1 MKNWKKGMIAGS
13 IICIA
18 AGFLFIGIGSSM
30 GGWKN
35 IDQINSRYIHF
46 GGSDTFIGLN
56 LPENTKE
63 SIEIFSRET
72 DSPADAGN
80 DSTGEVISFNGK
92 SPEKMEI
99 SANTLA
105 LKIVPGESD
114 AIILSG
120 SNRDKMNCYIEDN
133 CLYLEE
139 KNHKPLQKSGEIV
152 LTVPESMDWK
162 KIEIDAQAAYVALQD
177 FSAEEMEFSAD
188 AGSIEASGLQMKK
201 LIFAYL
207 KEKHANRFLQIC
219 ALTYRTFS
227 NFLTGQCLEA
237 VILGMMFFVS
247 MTILRFPFAVL
258 VGVLIAFT
266 ALIPIFGAFI
276 GCVVGAFL
284 ILTISPSQA
293 AAFIVL
299 FIVLQQI
306 EGNLI
311 YPHVVGSS
319 VGLPGIWVLVA
330 VTIGGNLF
338 GIMGMLTFIPISSV
352 CYALLRTYVNRKV
365 EEKEIDKGKF
375 KG

>member
-46 GGSDTFIGLN
+46 GGSDTFIGLYF
-56 LPENTKE
+56 PENTKE
-63 SIEIFSRET
+63 SIEILSRET

-139 KNHKPLQKSGEIV
+139 KDHKPIQKGGEIV

-162 KIEIDAQAAYVALQD
+162 KIEIDVEAAYVALQN

-201 LIFAYL
+201 LILSVEAG
-207 KEKHANRFLQIC
+207 AIT
-219 ALTYRTFS
+219 LTDS
-227 NFLTGQCLEA
+227 EAAELEA
-237 VILGMMFFVS
+237 DAEAGAIRFSGSITDRVDADAELGN
-247 MTILRFPFAVL
+247 
-258 VGVLIAFT
+258 
-266 ALIPIFGAFI
+266 
-276 GCVVGAFL
+276 
-284 ILTISPSQA
+284 
-293 AAFIVL
+293 IVL
-299 FIVLQQI
+299 KLSQSKDDFD
-306 EGNLI
+306 
-311 YPHVVGSS
+311 Y
-319 VGLPGIWVLVA
+319 
-330 VTIGGNLF
+330 
-338 GIMGMLTFIPISSV
+338 
-352 CYALLRTYVNRKV
+352 
-365 EEKEIDKGKF
+365 EIDSDLGNVEFDGISVENSVICNKASGKMNLDSSMGNIEIYF
-375 KG
+375 EQD

>member
-46 GGSDTFIGLN
+46 GGSDTFIGLY

-63 SIEIFSRET
+63 SIEILSRET

-120 SNRDKMNCYIEDN
+120 SNRDKMNCYIKDD

-139 KNHKPLQKSGEIV
+139 KNDKPLQKSGEIV

-162 KIEIDAQAAYVALQD
+162 KIEIDVEAAYVALQN

-201 LIFAYL
+201 LILSVEAG
-207 KEKHANRFLQIC
+207 AIT
-219 ALTYRTFS
+219 LTDS
-227 NFLTGQCLEA
+227 EAAELEA
-237 VILGMMFFVS
+237 DAEAGAIRFSGSITDRVDADAELGN
-247 MTILRFPFAVL
+247 
-258 VGVLIAFT
+258 
-266 ALIPIFGAFI
+266 
-276 GCVVGAFL
+276 
-284 ILTISPSQA
+284 
-293 AAFIVL
+293 IVL
-299 FIVLQQI
+299 KLSQSKDDFD
-306 EGNLI
+306 
-311 YPHVVGSS
+311 Y
-319 VGLPGIWVLVA
+319 
-330 VTIGGNLF
+330 
-338 GIMGMLTFIPISSV
+338 
-352 CYALLRTYVNRKV
+352 
-365 EEKEIDKGKF
+365 EIDSDLGNVEFDGISVENSVICNKASGKMNLDSSMGNIEIYF
-375 KG
+375 EQD

>member
-46 GGSDTFIGLN
+46 GGSDTFIGLY

-63 SIEIFSRET
+63 SIEILSRET

-139 KNHKPLQKSGEIV
+139 KNHKPLQTSGESV
-152 LTVPESMDWK
+152 LTVPEAMDWK
-162 KIEIDAQAAYVALQD
+162 KIEIDVEAAYVALQN

-201 LIFAYL
+201 LILSVEAG
-207 KEKHANRFLQIC
+207 AIT
-219 ALTYRTFS
+219 LTDS
-227 NFLTGQCLEA
+227 EAAELEA
-237 VILGMMFFVS
+237 DAEAGAIRFSGSITDRVDADAELGN
-247 MTILRFPFAVL
+247 
-258 VGVLIAFT
+258 
-266 ALIPIFGAFI
+266 
-276 GCVVGAFL
+276 
-284 ILTISPSQA
+284 
-293 AAFIVL
+293 IVL
-299 FIVLQQI
+299 KLSQSKDDFD
-306 EGNLI
+306 
-311 YPHVVGSS
+311 Y
-319 VGLPGIWVLVA
+319 
-330 VTIGGNLF
+330 
-338 GIMGMLTFIPISSV
+338 
-352 CYALLRTYVNRKV
+352 
-365 EEKEIDKGKF
+365 EIDSDLGNVEFDGISVENSVICNKASGKMNLDSSMGNIEIYF
-375 KG
+375 EQD

>member
-63 SIEIFSRET
+63 SIEILSRET

-139 KNHKPLQKSGEIV
+139 KNHKPIQKGGEIV

-177 FSAEEMEFSAD
+177 FSAEEMEFSAG
-188 AGSIEASGLQMKK
+188 AGSIEASGC
-201 LIFAYL
+201 
-207 KEKHANRFLQIC
+207 R
-219 ALTYRTFS
+219 
-227 NFLTGQCLEA
+227 
-237 VILGMMFFVS
+237 
-247 MTILRFPFAVL
+247 
-258 VGVLIAFT
+258 
-266 ALIPIFGAFI
+266 
-276 GCVVGAFL
+276 
-284 ILTISPSQA
+284 
-293 AAFIVL
+293 
-299 FIVLQQI
+299 
-306 EGNLI
+306 
-311 YPHVVGSS
+311 
-319 VGLPGIWVLVA
+319 
-330 VTIGGNLF
+330 
-338 GIMGMLTFIPISSV
+338 
-352 CYALLRTYVNRKV
+352 RKS
-365 EEKEIDKGKF
+365 
-375 KG
+375 

>member
-1 MKNWKKGMIAGS
+1 MKNWKKWMIAGS

-46 GGSDTFIGLN
+46 GGSDTFIGLY

-63 SIEIFSRET
+63 SIEILSRET

-139 KNHKPLQKSGEIV
+139 KNHKPIQKGGEIV

-162 KIEIDAQAAYVALQD
+162 KIEIDVEAAYVALQN

-201 LIFAYL
+201 LILSVEAG
-207 KEKHANRFLQIC
+207 AIT
-219 ALTYRTFS
+219 LTDS
-227 NFLTGQCLEA
+227 EAAELEA
-237 VILGMMFFVS
+237 DAEAGAIRFSGSITDRVDADAELGN
-247 MTILRFPFAVL
+247 
-258 VGVLIAFT
+258 
-266 ALIPIFGAFI
+266 
-276 GCVVGAFL
+276 
-284 ILTISPSQA
+284 
-293 AAFIVL
+293 IVL
-299 FIVLQQI
+299 KLSQSKDDFD
-306 EGNLI
+306 
-311 YPHVVGSS
+311 Y
-319 VGLPGIWVLVA
+319 
-330 VTIGGNLF
+330 
-338 GIMGMLTFIPISSV
+338 
-352 CYALLRTYVNRKV
+352 
-365 EEKEIDKGKF
+365 EIDSDLGNVEFDGISVENSVICNKASGKMNLDSSMGNIEIYF
-375 KG
+375 EQD

>member
-18 AGFLFIGIGSSM
+18 AGFLFIGSGSSM

-46 GGSDTFIGLN
+46 GGSDTFIGLY
-56 LPENTKE
+56 LPENTNE
-63 SIEIFSRET
+63 SIEILSRET

-162 KIEIDAQAAYVALQD
+162 KIEIDVEAAYVALQN

-201 LIFAYL
+201 LILSVEAG
-207 KEKHANRFLQIC
+207 AIT
-219 ALTYRTFS
+219 LTDS
-227 NFLTGQCLEA
+227 EAAELEA
-237 VILGMMFFVS
+237 DAEAGAIRFSGSITDRVDADAELGN
-247 MTILRFPFAVL
+247 
-258 VGVLIAFT
+258 
-266 ALIPIFGAFI
+266 
-276 GCVVGAFL
+276 
-284 ILTISPSQA
+284 
-293 AAFIVL
+293 IVL
-299 FIVLQQI
+299 KLSQSKDDFD
-306 EGNLI
+306 
-311 YPHVVGSS
+311 Y
-319 VGLPGIWVLVA
+319 
-330 VTIGGNLF
+330 
-338 GIMGMLTFIPISSV
+338 
-352 CYALLRTYVNRKV
+352 
-365 EEKEIDKGKF
+365 EIDSDLGNVEFDGISVENSVICNKASGKMNLDSSMGNIEIYF
-375 KG
+375 EQD

>member
-46 GGSDTFIGLN
+46 GGSDTFIGLY

-63 SIEIFSRET
+63 SIEILSRET

-152 LTVPESMDWK
+152 LTVPDWK
-162 KIEIDAQAAYVALQD
+162 KIEIDVEAAYVALQN

-201 LIFAYL
+201 LILSVEAG
-207 KEKHANRFLQIC
+207 AIT
-219 ALTYRTFS
+219 LTDS
-227 NFLTGQCLEA
+227 EAAELEA
-237 VILGMMFFVS
+237 DAEAGAIRFSGSITDRVDADAELGN
-247 MTILRFPFAVL
+247 
-258 VGVLIAFT
+258 
-266 ALIPIFGAFI
+266 
-276 GCVVGAFL
+276 
-284 ILTISPSQA
+284 
-293 AAFIVL
+293 IVL
-299 FIVLQQI
+299 KLSQSKDDFD
-306 EGNLI
+306 
-311 YPHVVGSS
+311 Y
-319 VGLPGIWVLVA
+319 
-330 VTIGGNLF
+330 
-338 GIMGMLTFIPISSV
+338 
-352 CYALLRTYVNRKV
+352 
-365 EEKEIDKGKF
+365 EIDSDLGNVEFDGISVENSVICNKASGKMNLDSSMGNIEIYF
-375 KG
+375 EQD

>member
-46 GGSDTFIGLN
+46 GGSD
-56 LPENTKE
+56 K
-63 SIEIFSRET
+63 IFSRET

-162 KIEIDAQAAYVALQD
+162 KIEIDVEAAYVALQD

-201 LIFAYL
+201 LILSVEAG
-207 KEKHANRFLQIC
+207 AIT
-219 ALTYRTFS
+219 LTDS
-227 NFLTGQCLEA
+227 EAAELEA
-237 VILGMMFFVS
+237 DAEAGAIRFSGSITDRVDADAELGN
-247 MTILRFPFAVL
+247 
-258 VGVLIAFT
+258 
-266 ALIPIFGAFI
+266 
-276 GCVVGAFL
+276 
-284 ILTISPSQA
+284 
-293 AAFIVL
+293 IVL
-299 FIVLQQI
+299 KLSQSKDDFD
-306 EGNLI
+306 
-311 YPHVVGSS
+311 Y
-319 VGLPGIWVLVA
+319 
-330 VTIGGNLF
+330 
-338 GIMGMLTFIPISSV
+338 
-352 CYALLRTYVNRKV
+352 
-365 EEKEIDKGKF
+365 EIDSDLGNVEFDGISVENSVICNKASGKMNLDSSMGNIEIYF
-375 KG
+375 EQD

>member
-80 DSTGEVISFNGK
+80 DSTGDVISFNGK

-139 KNHKPLQKSGEIV
+139 KNQKPLQKSGEIV

-162 KIEIDAQAAYVALQD
+162 KIEIDVEAAYVALQN

-201 LIFAYL
+201 LILSVEAGAITL
-207 KEKHANRFLQIC
+207 TDSEAAELEVDAEAGAIRFSGSITDRVD
-219 ALTYRTFS
+219 ADA
-227 NFLTGQCLEA
+227 E
-237 VILGMMFFVS
+237 LGN
-247 MTILRFPFAVL
+247 
-258 VGVLIAFT
+258 
-266 ALIPIFGAFI
+266 
-276 GCVVGAFL
+276 
-284 ILTISPSQA
+284 
-293 AAFIVL
+293 IVL
-299 FIVLQQI
+299 KLSQSKDDFD
-306 EGNLI
+306 
-311 YPHVVGSS
+311 Y
-319 VGLPGIWVLVA
+319 
-330 VTIGGNLF
+330 
-338 GIMGMLTFIPISSV
+338 
-352 CYALLRTYVNRKV
+352 
-365 EEKEIDKGKF
+365 EIDSDLGNVEFDGISVENSVICNKASGKMNLDSSMGNIEIYF
-375 KG
+375 EQD

>member
-1 MKNWKKGMIAGS
+1 
-13 IICIA
+13 
-18 AGFLFIGIGSSM
+18 M

-162 KIEIDAQAAYVALQD
+162 KIEIDVEAAYVALQN

-201 LIFAYL
+201 LILSVEAG
-207 KEKHANRFLQIC
+207 AIT
-219 ALTYRTFS
+219 LTDS
-227 NFLTGQCLEA
+227 EAAELEA
-237 VILGMMFFVS
+237 DAEAGAIRFSGSITDRVDADAELGN
-247 MTILRFPFAVL
+247 
-258 VGVLIAFT
+258 
-266 ALIPIFGAFI
+266 
-276 GCVVGAFL
+276 
-284 ILTISPSQA
+284 
-293 AAFIVL
+293 IVL
-299 FIVLQQI
+299 KLSQSKDDFD
-306 EGNLI
+306 
-311 YPHVVGSS
+311 Y
-319 VGLPGIWVLVA
+319 
-330 VTIGGNLF
+330 
-338 GIMGMLTFIPISSV
+338 
-352 CYALLRTYVNRKV
+352 
-365 EEKEIDKGKF
+365 EIDSDLGNVEFDGISVENSVICNKASGKMNLDSSMGNIEIYF
-375 KG
+375 EQD

>member
-46 GGSDTFIGLN
+46 GGSDTFIGLY

-63 SIEIFSRET
+63 SIEILSRET

-162 KIEIDAQAAYVALQD
+162 KIEIDVEAGNVALQK
-177 FSAEEMEFSAD
+177 FAAEEMEFAAD

-201 LIFAYL
+201 LILSVEAG
-207 KEKHANRFLQIC
+207 AIT
-219 ALTYRTFS
+219 LTDS
-227 NFLTGQCLEA
+227 EAAELEA
-237 VILGMMFFVS
+237 DAEAGAIRFSGSITDRVDADAELGN
-247 MTILRFPFAVL
+247 
-258 VGVLIAFT
+258 
-266 ALIPIFGAFI
+266 
-276 GCVVGAFL
+276 
-284 ILTISPSQA
+284 
-293 AAFIVL
+293 IVL
-299 FIVLQQI
+299 KLSQSKDDFD
-306 EGNLI
+306 
-311 YPHVVGSS
+311 Y
-319 VGLPGIWVLVA
+319 
-330 VTIGGNLF
+330 
-338 GIMGMLTFIPISSV
+338 
-352 CYALLRTYVNRKV
+352 
-365 EEKEIDKGKF
+365 EIDSDLGNVEFDGISVENSVICNKASGKMNLVSSMGNIEIYF
-375 KG
+375 EQD

>member
-46 GGSDTFIGLN
+46 GGSDTFIGLY

-63 SIEIFSRET
+63 SIEILSRET

-92 SPEKMEI
+92 LPEEMEI

-105 LKIVPGESD
+105 LKIVPGKSD

-177 FSAEEMEFSAD
+177 FSAEEMEFSAG

-201 LIFAYL
+201 LILSVEAG
-207 KEKHANRFLQIC
+207 AIT
-219 ALTYRTFS
+219 LTDS
-227 NFLTGQCLEA
+227 EAAELEA
-237 VILGMMFFVS
+237 DAEAGVLRFSGSITDMVDADAELGNIVLNLSQSEDDFDYEIDSDLGNVEFDGVS
-247 MTILRFPFAVL
+247 MENFVICNKASGKMKLDSSM
-258 VGVLIAFT
+258 GN
-266 ALIPIFGAFI
+266 
-276 GCVVGAFL
+276 
-284 ILTISPSQA
+284 
-293 AAFIVL
+293 
-299 FIVLQQI
+299 I
-306 EGNLI
+306 EI
-311 YPHVVGSS
+311 Y
-319 VGLPGIWVLVA
+319 
-330 VTIGGNLF
+330 F
-338 GIMGMLTFIPISSV
+338 
-352 CYALLRTYVNRKV
+352 
-365 EEKEIDKGKF
+365 EQD
-375 KG
+375 

>member
-35 IDQINSRYIHF
+35 IDQINRRQIHF
-46 GGSDTFIGLN
+46 GGSDTFIGLY

-63 SIEIFSRET
+63 SIEILSRET

-162 KIEIDAQAAYVALQD
+162 KIEIDVEAAYVALQN

-201 LIFAYL
+201 LILSVEAGAITL
-207 KEKHANRFLQIC
+207 TDSEAAELEADAEAGAIRFSGSI
-219 ALTYRTFS
+219 TYRVDADA
-227 NFLTGQCLEA
+227 E
-237 VILGMMFFVS
+237 LGN
-247 MTILRFPFAVL
+247 
-258 VGVLIAFT
+258 
-266 ALIPIFGAFI
+266 
-276 GCVVGAFL
+276 
-284 ILTISPSQA
+284 
-293 AAFIVL
+293 IVL
-299 FIVLQQI
+299 KLSQSKDDFD
-306 EGNLI
+306 
-311 YPHVVGSS
+311 Y
-319 VGLPGIWVLVA
+319 
-330 VTIGGNLF
+330 
-338 GIMGMLTFIPISSV
+338 
-352 CYALLRTYVNRKV
+352 
-365 EEKEIDKGKF
+365 EIDSDLGNVEFDGISVENSVICNKASGKMNLDSSMGNIEIYF
-375 KG
+375 EQD

>member
-1 MKNWKKGMIAGS
+1 MKNWKKGMIACS

-46 GGSDTFIGLN
+46 GGSDTFIGLY

-63 SIEIFSRET
+63 SIEILSRET

-162 KIEIDAQAAYVALQD
+162 KIEIDVEAAYVALQN

-201 LIFAYL
+201 LILSVEAG
-207 KEKHANRFLQIC
+207 AIT
-219 ALTYRTFS
+219 LTDS
-227 NFLTGQCLEA
+227 EAAELEA
-237 VILGMMFFVS
+237 DAEAGAIRFSGSITDRVDADAELGN
-247 MTILRFPFAVL
+247 
-258 VGVLIAFT
+258 
-266 ALIPIFGAFI
+266 
-276 GCVVGAFL
+276 
-284 ILTISPSQA
+284 
-293 AAFIVL
+293 IVL
-299 FIVLQQI
+299 KLSQSKDDFD
-306 EGNLI
+306 
-311 YPHVVGSS
+311 Y
-319 VGLPGIWVLVA
+319 
-330 VTIGGNLF
+330 
-338 GIMGMLTFIPISSV
+338 
-352 CYALLRTYVNRKV
+352 
-365 EEKEIDKGKF
+365 EIDSDLGNVEFDGISVENSVICNKASGKMNLDSSMGNIEIYF
-375 KG
+375 EQD